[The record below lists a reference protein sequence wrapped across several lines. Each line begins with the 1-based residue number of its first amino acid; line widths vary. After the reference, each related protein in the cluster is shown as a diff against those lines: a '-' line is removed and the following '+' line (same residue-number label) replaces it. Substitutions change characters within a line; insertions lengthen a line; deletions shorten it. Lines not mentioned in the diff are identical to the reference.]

1 MAPSLRPTRARQPL
15 TSFADEPPVQASACA
30 RRRTP
35 QQRAYVSV
43 PSGAERTS
51 PTRSA
56 PSLAI
61 SRSSASELR
70 QRDAWLAGI
79 LGRGADELD
88 GLARSLKDRDLGD
101 IVTSLDRFAR
111 RQPGLFM
118 GAAVGLGFAL
128 TRLAKSSADRRH
140 EEAPHTAPPVPPLAT
155 PSPHTSA
162 TPPAGT
168 GYGQGGLA

>member
-1 MAPSLRPTRARQPL
+1 MREEAETAAAGARVRAERGREDI
-15 TSFADEPPVQASACA
+15 ADEVGTVA
-30 RRRTP
+30 RHL
-35 QQRAYVSV
+35 Q
-43 PSGAERTS
+43 E
-51 PTRSA
+51 
-56 PSLAI
+56 
-61 SRSSASELR
+61 SASELR
-70 QRDAWLAGI
+70 QRDAWLAGV

-140 EEAPHTAPPVPPLAT
+140 EEAPRTAPPVPPLAT
-155 PSPHTSA
+155 PSPRPSA
-162 TPPAGT
+162 TPPAGR